1 MLAKVEKPSRYIDHE
16 WGTLSKADA
25 DYRCCLIYPDV
36 YEVGLPNQG
45 IAILYNILNQAEGI
59 SCERGYV
66 PWPDMG
72 DAMREAGIPL
82 LSLEGAA
89 PVASFDIV
97 GLHVPHEMAVTN
109 FLEAL
114 DLAGIPLLAA
124 DRGEDDPI
132 IIAGGPSVC
141 NVGAEERGQGEA
153 IAECLTTMSALQT
166 PVLSILIGEGEES
179 LLETCQLHRRLRD
192 EGVPRAQIVEQLA
205 SIAGNYVPS
214 LYEVRHDEPCSP
226 HGYTVPREGKDA
238 PTVVYKRVVED
249 FGATN
254 PLSQSCVP
262 YAQLV
267 HDRLSI
273 EILRG
278 CARGCRFCQAGM
290 TYRPVRERSADQIV
304 SSVIQGLEKTG
315 YDEVS
320 LPSLSTTDHSCIRDV
335 LGRLNRRLEDT
346 GIRVSIPS
354 QRLDSFGV
362 DMAESVAGEK
372 KGGLTFAPEAGSQR
386 MRDIINKNVT
396 VVNDLS

>member
-1 MLAKVEKPSRYIDHE
+1 MYNPEPYA
-16 WGTLSKADA
+16 AFFDA
-25 DYRCCLIYPDV
+25 
-36 YEVGLPNQG
+36 
-45 IAILYNILNQAEGI
+45 
-59 SCERGYV
+59 
-66 PWPDMG
+66 
-72 DAMREAGIPL
+72 
-82 LSLEGAA
+82 
-89 PVASFDIV
+89 
-97 GLHVPHEMAVTN
+97 
-109 FLEAL
+109 
-114 DLAGIPLLAA
+114 
-124 DRGEDDPI
+124 
-132 IIAGGPSVC
+132 
-141 NVGAEERGQGEA
+141 
-153 IAECLTTMSALQT
+153 
-166 PVLSILIGEGEES
+166 ILIGEGEES

-238 PTVVYKRVVED
+238 PVVVYKRVVED

-320 LPSLSTTDHSCIRDV
+320 LTSLSTTDHSCIRDV

-396 VVNDLS
+396 EEDLDRAAKAAFEAGWNRMKLYFMMGLPGRAATRTSWPSPIWPITCWSSVVPWCPRLVAARSRCPSRFRCLSPRLPRRSSGARSSTTTTSSVARSCLSRAFATVPSACITTMPRPRSSRPRSPAPVVT

>member
-1 MLAKVEKPSRYIDHE
+1 MRVPYQDCFHLIEPLLAKVEKPSRYIDHE

-132 IIAGGPSVC
+132 IIAGGPSVY
-141 NVGAEERGQGEA
+141 NPEPYAA
-153 IAECLTTMSALQT
+153 FFDA
-166 PVLSILIGEGEES
+166 ILIGEGGS
-179 LLETCQLHRRLRD
+179 GGALALAAGDRVWMLENAVYSVISP
-192 EGVPRAQIVEQLA
+192 EGCATILW
-205 SIAGNYVPS
+205 
-214 LYEVRHDEPCSP
+214 
-226 HGYTVPREGKDA
+226 KDA
-238 PTVVYKRVVED
+238 AKAEQAAEELKLTADDALALGVVE
-249 FGATN
+249 
-254 PLSQSCVP
+254 
-262 YAQLV
+262 
-267 HDRLSI
+267 
-273 EILRG
+273 
-278 CARGCRFCQAGM
+278 
-290 TYRPVRERSADQIV
+290 
-304 SSVIQGLEKTG
+304 SVI
-315 YDEVS
+315 
-320 LPSLSTTDHSCIRDV
+320 
-335 LGRLNRRLEDT
+335 
-346 GIRVSIPS
+346 
-354 QRLDSFGV
+354 
-362 DMAESVAGEK
+362 
-372 KGGLTFAPEAGSQR
+372 PEAGLGEPEFYDALAQR
-386 MRDIINKNVT
+386 LMREVDALSAMP
-396 VVNDLS
+396 VNQLLAARYARFRRFGGEAQA

>member
-1 MLAKVEKPSRYIDHE
+1 MRVAYQDCFHLIEPLLAKVEKPSRYIDHE

-114 DLAGIPLLAA
+114 DLAGIPLLAT

-132 IIAGGPSVC
+132 IIAGGPSVY
-141 NVGAEERGQGEA
+141 NPEPYAAFFDV
-153 IAECLTTMSALQT
+153 
-166 PVLSILIGEGEES
+166 ILIGEGEES

-214 LYEVRHDEPCSP
+214 LYEVCHDEPCSP

-273 EILRG
+273 EDPARLRPRLSFLPG
-278 CARGCRFCQAGM
+278 RH
-290 TYRPVRERSADQIV
+290 DV
-304 SSVIQGLEKTG
+304 SPG
-315 YDEVS
+315 
-320 LPSLSTTDHSCIRDV
+320 
-335 LGRLNRRLEDT
+335 
-346 GIRVSIPS
+346 
-354 QRLDSFGV
+354 
-362 DMAESVAGEK
+362 A
-372 KGGLTFAPEAGSQR
+372 
-386 MRDIINKNVT
+386 
-396 VVNDLS
+396 

>member
-1 MLAKVEKPSRYIDHE
+1 MYNPEPYA
-16 WGTLSKADA
+16 AFF
-25 DYRCCLIYPDV
+25 DV
-36 YEVGLPNQG
+36 
-45 IAILYNILNQAEGI
+45 
-59 SCERGYV
+59 
-66 PWPDMG
+66 
-72 DAMREAGIPL
+72 
-82 LSLEGAA
+82 
-89 PVASFDIV
+89 
-97 GLHVPHEMAVTN
+97 
-109 FLEAL
+109 
-114 DLAGIPLLAA
+114 
-124 DRGEDDPI
+124 
-132 IIAGGPSVC
+132 
-141 NVGAEERGQGEA
+141 
-153 IAECLTTMSALQT
+153 
-166 PVLSILIGEGEES
+166 ILIGEGEES

-214 LYEVRHDEPCSP
+214 LYEVCHDEPCSP

-320 LPSLSTTDHSCIRDV
+320 LTSLSTTDHSCIRDV
-335 LGRLNRRLEDT
+335 LGRLNHRLEDT

-372 KGGLTFAPEAGSQR
+372 KGGLTFAPEAGQPAHAR
-386 MRDIINKNVT
+386 HH
-396 VVNDLS
+396 

>member
-1 MLAKVEKPSRYIDHE
+1 MRVAYQDCFHLIEPLLAKVEKPSRYIDHE

-72 DAMREAGIPL
+72 DGMREAGIPL

-124 DRGEDDPI
+124 DRTEDDPI
-132 IIAGGPSVC
+132 IIAGGPSVY
-141 NVGAEERGQGEA
+141 NPEPYAA
-153 IAECLTTMSALQT
+153 FFDA
-166 PVLSILIGEGEES
+166 ILIGEGEES

-214 LYEVRHDEPCSP
+214 LYEVRPARRMATPCRARARMRRPWS
-226 HGYTVPREGKDA
+226 TNASSRISAPRIRCRSRA
-238 PTVVYKRVVED
+238 CPMRSWFTI
-249 FGATN
+249 AC
-254 PLSQSCVP
+254 LS
-262 YAQLV
+262 
-267 HDRLSI
+267 
-273 EILRG
+273 
-278 CARGCRFCQAGM
+278 RFCAAAPAAVVFA
-290 TYRPVRERSADQIV
+290 RPA
-304 SSVIQGLEKTG
+304 
-315 YDEVS
+315 
-320 LPSLSTTDHSCIRDV
+320 
-335 LGRLNRRLEDT
+335 
-346 GIRVSIPS
+346 
-354 QRLDSFGV
+354 
-362 DMAESVAGEK
+362 
-372 KGGLTFAPEAGSQR
+372 
-386 MRDIINKNVT
+386 
-396 VVNDLS
+396 

>member
-1 MLAKVEKPSRYIDHE
+1 M
-16 WGTLSKADA
+16 
-25 DYRCCLIYPDV
+25 
-36 YEVGLPNQG
+36 
-45 IAILYNILNQAEGI
+45 
-59 SCERGYV
+59 
-66 PWPDMG
+66 
-72 DAMREAGIPL
+72 
-82 LSLEGAA
+82 
-89 PVASFDIV
+89 
-97 GLHVPHEMAVTN
+97 
-109 FLEAL
+109 
-114 DLAGIPLLAA
+114 
-124 DRGEDDPI
+124 
-132 IIAGGPSVC
+132 
-141 NVGAEERGQGEA
+141 
-153 IAECLTTMSALQT
+153 
-166 PVLSILIGEGEES
+166 
-179 LLETCQLHRRLRD
+179 
-192 EGVPRAQIVEQLA
+192 
-205 SIAGNYVPS
+205 
-214 LYEVRHDEPCSP
+214 
-226 HGYTVPREGKDA
+226 PREGKDV
-238 PTVVYKRVVED
+238 PPVVYKRVVED

-320 LPSLSTTDHSCIRDV
+320 LTSLSTTDHSCIRDV

-396 VVNDLS
+396 EEDLDRAAKAAFEAGWNRMKLYFMMGLPGERDEDIVAIANLADHVLELGRSVVPKHVAAPSRCPSRCRCLFPRPPLRSNGARNSITTTSSAVRSSSSRACATAPYACTTTMPRPRSSRPRCLAPAVT

>member
-124 DRGEDDPI
+124 DRTEDDPI
-132 IIAGGPSVC
+132 IIAGGPSVY
-141 NVGAEERGQGEA
+141 NPEPYAA
-153 IAECLTTMSALQT
+153 FFDA
-166 PVLSILIGEGEES
+166 ILIGEGEES

-320 LPSLSTTDHSCIRDV
+320 LTSLSTTDHSCIRDV

-386 MRDIINKNVT
+386 MAM
-396 VVNDLS
+396 L

>member
-1 MLAKVEKPSRYIDHE
+1 MRVPYQDCFHLIEPLLAKVEKPSRYIDHE

-132 IIAGGPSVC
+132 IIAGGPSVY
-141 NVGAEERGQGEA
+141 NPEPYAA
-153 IAECLTTMSALQT
+153 FFDA
-166 PVLSILIGEGEES
+166 ILIGEARNRCSRPASCIGACATKES
-179 LLETCQLHRRLRD
+179 RARRLLSSLHPLPATTCRRSMRF
-192 EGVPRAQIVEQLA
+192 VTTSPARRMATPCRARQGCSGRGLQARRRGFRRHESAVA
-205 SIAGNYVPS
+205 V
-214 LYEVRHDEPCSP
+214 VR
-226 HGYTVPREGKDA
+226 A
-238 PTVVYKRVVED
+238 
-249 FGATN
+249 
-254 PLSQSCVP
+254 

-320 LPSLSTTDHSCIRDV
+320 LTSLSTTDHSCIRDV
-335 LGRLNRRLEDT
+335 LGRLNRRWR
-346 GIRVSIPS
+346 IRVFACLFRRSAWIRLAWIWPS
-354 QRLDSFGV
+354 RSP
-362 DMAESVAGEK
+362 AKRRA
-372 KGGLTFAPEAGSQR
+372 A
-386 MRDIINKNVT
+386 
-396 VVNDLS
+396 

>member
-1 MLAKVEKPSRYIDHE
+1 MKTTPS
-16 WGTLSKADA
+16 SS
-25 DYRCCLIYPDV
+25 P
-36 YEVGLPNQG
+36 
-45 IAILYNILNQAEGI
+45 
-59 SCERGYV
+59 
-66 PWPDMG
+66 
-72 DAMREAGIPL
+72 
-82 LSLEGAA
+82 AA
-89 PVASFDIV
+89 PRCTTPSPYAAFFD
-97 GLHVPHEMAVTN
+97 A
-109 FLEAL
+109 
-114 DLAGIPLLAA
+114 
-124 DRGEDDPI
+124 
-132 IIAGGPSVC
+132 
-141 NVGAEERGQGEA
+141 
-153 IAECLTTMSALQT
+153 
-166 PVLSILIGEGEES
+166 ILIGEGEES

-320 LPSLSTTDHSCIRDV
+320 LTSLSTTDHSCIRDV

-396 VVNDLS
+396 EEDLDRAAKAAFEAGWNRMKLYFMMGLPGERDEDIVAIANLADHVLELGRSVVPKARRGLDLGVDLGFGLYSQGCHAVPVVPAARLRRRQASPEAAYHERSQPCRPRALPRCRDLAHRGRSVPRRS

>member
-1 MLAKVEKPSRYIDHE
+1 MRVAYQDCFHLIEPLLAKVEKPSRYIDHE
-16 WGTLSKADA
+16 WGTLFKADA

-132 IIAGGPSVC
+132 IIAGGPSVY
-141 NVGAEERGQGEA
+141 NPEPYAA
-153 IAECLTTMSALQT
+153 FFDA
-166 PVLSILIGEGEES
+166 ILIGEGEES

-238 PTVVYKRVVED
+238 PVVVYKRVVED

-267 HDRLSI
+267 HDRLS
-273 EILRG
+273 
-278 CARGCRFCQAGM
+278 M
-290 TYRPVRERSADQIV
+290 YV
-304 SSVIQGLEKTG
+304 SELTVQPSLEKGVLAFPT
-315 YDEVS
+315 S
-320 LPSLSTTDHSCIRDV
+320 HHLSNFPLNLTPKVESWKESWKVRWKAGK
-335 LGRLNRRLEDT
+335 LGRKLE
-346 GIRVSIPS
+346 S
-354 QRLDSFGV
+354 
-362 DMAESVAGEK
+362 
-372 KGGLTFAPEAGSQR
+372 
-386 MRDIINKNVT
+386 
-396 VVNDLS
+396 